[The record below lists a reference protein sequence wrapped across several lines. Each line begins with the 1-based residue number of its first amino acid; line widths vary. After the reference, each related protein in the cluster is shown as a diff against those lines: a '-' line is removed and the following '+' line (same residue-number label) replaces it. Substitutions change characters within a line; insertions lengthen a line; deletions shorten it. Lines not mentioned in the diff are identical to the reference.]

1 MVGSL
6 LLIRGFFCVNAS
18 KAKKLKS
25 SRCGSPGRT
34 ASQGFPDESFFSIKI
49 GLPQGMHEPV

>member
-6 LLIRGFFCVNAS
+6 LHIRGFFRVNSS

-34 ASQGFPDESFFSIKI
+34 ASQGFSDESFFPIKI
-49 GLPQGMHEPV
+49 GLPEGMYEPV